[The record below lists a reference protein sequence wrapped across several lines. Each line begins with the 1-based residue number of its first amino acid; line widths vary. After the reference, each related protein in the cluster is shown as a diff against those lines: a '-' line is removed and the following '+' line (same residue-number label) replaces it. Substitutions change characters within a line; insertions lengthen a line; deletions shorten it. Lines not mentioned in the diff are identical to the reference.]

1 MTACDEARTGP
12 GHKNDCLGNRL
23 FHIYGI
29 VPVVMRRFIR
39 KSEEMVSGTGEI
51 VYSLLFGR
59 QQARFIRRQL
69 SNSSSTHD
77 ARVIA
82 SLSTLPDRIENLEPT
97 LRCLLEQTR
106 MPDEIVVA
114 VPPFSN
120 RQQKEY
126 VIPGYLEKIP
136 RVRILR
142 CQQDWGPA
150 TKFIPVIREELAA
163 GRGNTLIMT
172 VDDDRTYPRDALE
185 TYLHYHAQLPDAA
198 LCFRG
203 ALIPHSLVWFWPK
216 IIRANQIREPKTV
229 AVITGTA
236 SYLVQPRFFDSAL
249 WDYTDAPKSAF
260 YMDDI
265 WISGCLDRRGV
276 KKYVVP
282 ASAMMR
288 AVPAQRGTMM
298 LSDVPNGAVRSN
310 TEVINFFRDSWT
322 VFFSRWILSL
332 PIIRVW
338 VRSFLPNQTE
348 IKSRN
353 TASGP
358 KPEAAAAE
366 TGK

>member
-1 MTACDEARTGP
+1 MG
-12 GHKNDCLGNRL
+12 RL
-23 FHIYGI
+23 
-29 VPVVMRRFIR
+29 IR
-39 KSEEMVSGTGEI
+39 KLEEMVSGTAEI

-69 SNSSSTHD
+69 SNSSATRNN
-77 ARVIA
+77 RVVV
-82 SLSTLPDRIENLEPT
+82 SLSTLPDRIGNLEPT
-97 LRCLLEQTR
+97 LRCLLEQTQT
-106 MPDEIVVA
+106 PDEILVA
-114 VPPFSN
+114 VPCFSN

-126 VIPGYLEKIP
+126 VVPGYLEKIP

-150 TKFIPVIREELAA
+150 TKFIPVIQEELAA
-163 GRGNTLIMT
+163 GHGNTLIMI
-172 VDDDRTYPRDALE
+172 VDDDRIYPRDALE

-203 ALIPHSLVWFWPK
+203 ALIPHSLVWFLPK
-216 IIRANQIREPKTV
+216 MIRANQIREPKPV
-229 AVITGTA
+229 AVMTGTA
-236 SYLVQPRFFDSAL
+236 SYLVQPHFFDFAL
-249 WDYTDAPKSAF
+249 WDYAAAPKSAV

-288 AVPAQRGTMM
+288 AVRQQWGTMT
-298 LSDVPNGAVRSN
+298 LCDVPNGPIRSN
-310 TEVINFFRDSWT
+310 TEVINFFRDSWR
-322 VFFSRWILSL
+322 VFSSRRILSL
-332 PIIRVW
+332 PIVRRW
-338 VRSFLPNQTE
+338 VRSYLPNRAE

-353 TASGP
+353 TSSVP
-358 KPEAAAAE
+358 KPESAAAE

>member
-1 MTACDEARTGP
+1 MGW
-12 GHKNDCLGNRL
+12 
-23 FHIYGI
+23 
-29 VPVVMRRFIR
+29 FIR
-39 KSEEMVSGTGEI
+39 KLEEMVSGTAEI

-69 SNSSSTHD
+69 SNSSSVRD
-77 ARVIA
+77 GRVIV
-82 SLSTLPDRIENLEPT
+82 SLSTLPDRIDNLEPT

-106 MPDEIVVA
+106 TPDEIVVV
-114 VPPFSN
+114 VPRFSN

-126 VIPGYLEKIP
+126 VVPGYLEKIP

-142 CQQDWGPA
+142 CQEDWGPA
-150 TKFIPVIREELAA
+150 TKFIPVIQEELAG
-163 GRGNTLIMT
+163 GRGNTLIMA
-172 VDDDRTYPRDALE
+172 VDDDRIYPRDALE
-185 TYLHYHAQLPDAA
+185 TYLHYHTQLPDAA

-203 ALIPHSLVWFWPK
+203 ALIPHNLVWFAPK
-216 IIRANQIREPKTV
+216 MIRANQIREPKPV

-249 WDYTDAPKSAF
+249 WDYTGAPKSAF

-265 WISGCLDRRGV
+265 WISGCLDRRGI

-288 AVPAQRGTMM
+288 AVRAQRGTMT
-298 LSDVPNGAVRSN
+298 LCQVPNGSIRSN
-310 TEVINFFRDSWT
+310 TEVINFFGDSWT

-332 PIIRVW
+332 PIIRPW
-338 VRSFLPNQTE
+338 ISSLSPNRAG

-353 TASGP
+353 TSSVPKSGS
-358 KPEAAAAE
+358 AAAE